1 MEVVEKERKEEQQTR
16 VPMLEDCLKLLRGE
30 TDEKRLAGLLLV
42 TRCCDK
48 NDQHSIVKVYDAI
61 GVRFLHRLLRT
72 GVGKGNIA
80 DSGSD
85 NRDAYLHLC
94 ITVLAAFCRVPEIAA
109 SEDMVSKIPLILEI
123 MEKESSSSILEECYE
138 ILFLTSSVSD
148 KGVATLYES
157 GGLRLISIHLPSLPD
172 GSQVLELSLRLLQL
186 ILSKVSVDVIISR
199 HLPELATMVVP
210 IARQFALFQNALKF
224 DLLQLLCVILSSDH
238 SVPLKNALRA
248 MSDNKWSA
256 YVRAGIM
263 DILQNRVAA
272 EQKIQAL
279 IVAEAMLAMLG
290 EGWLIVQLDVPDL
303 NKSFQSERCLLLVLE
318 SARVEIAV
326 LLNELAYLK
335 YEAAS
340 SNPEAFLL
348 KRRNLAIVFSLV
360 ENIIKL
366 ISNLSEDE
374 ESIISEGTFTKVISG
389 LNETVEVVLEYLKD
403 AKDHGQKKGD
413 DLLASVRLVG
423 SYLAE
428 APLASKEKVEE
439 LLAYLL
445 SIEGE
450 NEFSPFLSRSFL
462 LPMICQA
469 TMTTEGVKMLAS
481 SGAYKA
487 VMEYFVHLMSKDSRL
502 SENSDSVL
510 LICDTVINFLLKR
523 EHIKVQLDE
532 AVFVQVL
539 KALTYWTE
547 GTSDSTYIMMA
558 SSICSLIFDNTSEK
572 ALLTYPGIDISI
584 LHKLSQLIA
593 RSLVV
598 CAQKNCNNANS
609 DVDLHQIIAAGYS
622 RWADRFPLV
631 REAVGR

>member
-1 MEVVEKERKEEQQTR
+1 MEVDREEQQIQAPT
-16 VPMLEDCLKLLRGE
+16 LDDCLRLLRGE
-30 TDEKRLAGLLLV
+30 SDEQRLAGLLLV

-48 NDQHSIVKVYDAI
+48 DDHDSILKVYDAI
-61 GVRFLHRLLRT
+61 GVRFLDRLLRT
-72 GVGKGNIA
+72 GLSKGNVA
-80 DSGSD
+80 GSGSD

-109 SEDMVSKIPLILEI
+109 SANMVSKIPLVLEI
-123 MEKESSSSILEECYE
+123 IEKESSFSFLEDCYE
-138 ILFLTSSVSD
+138 ILFLTSTVSET
-148 KGVATLYES
+148 GVAALFES
-157 GGLRLISIHLPSLPD
+157 GGLRLIANHLPLLPD
-172 GSQVLELSLRLLQL
+172 GSQVLELSLRLVHL
-186 ILSKVSVDVIISR
+186 ILSKISVDAIISR
-199 HLPELATMVVP
+199 HLSELSTIVVS
-210 IARQFALFQNALKF
+210 IARQFALLQNAQKF

-248 MSDNKWSA
+248 MLDNKWSA
-256 YVRAGIM
+256 YVRAGVM
-263 DILQNRVAA
+263 DILQNRVAP

-279 IVAEAMLAMLG
+279 VVAEEMLALLG
-290 EGWLIVQLDVPDL
+290 EGWLVCQLDVPDL
-303 NKSFQSERCLLLVLE
+303 NKSFPSDRCLLLVLE

-326 LLNELAYLK
+326 LLNELAYIK

-340 SNPEAFLL
+340 SKSEALPL
-348 KRRNLAIVFSLV
+348 KRRNLAIVFLLV

-366 ISNLSEDE
+366 ISNLCEDKG
-374 ESIISEGTFTKVISG
+374 SVINEGTFTKIISG

-428 APLASKEKVEE
+428 SPLASKEKVKE

-445 SIEGE
+445 SVEGD
-450 NEFSPFLSRSFL
+450 NESSPFLSRSFL
-462 LPMICQA
+462 LPMLCQA
-469 TMTTEGVKMLAS
+469 TMTIEGVKVLAF

-487 VMEYFVHLMSKDSRL
+487 VMEFLVQLVSKDPHL
-502 SENSDSVL
+502 SEDNDTVL
-510 LICDTVINFLLKR
+510 LAFDTAINFLLKR

-532 AVFVQVL
+532 AVFVHVL
-539 KALTYWTE
+539 KALAYWTE
-547 GTSDSTYIMMA
+547 GTSDSTSIMMA

-572 ALLTYPGIDISI
+572 ALLRYPEIDIDI

-593 RSLVV
+593 RSLLI
-598 CAQKNCNNANS
+598 CAQEMCNNAHS

-631 REAVGR
+631 REVVQ